1 MASIRLKFRPS
12 ATPGCEGALF
22 YQVVHRRVVRMV
34 HTGCSVQPG
43 EWDGRA
49 AAVRI
54 VGPPRR
60 QAQLRMVA
68 SKLRWGA
75 RLLARIVG
83 EKEAAG
89 LEYSADDVVACF
101 LGCPPCPTLFGF
113 ARSQA
118 ERKEAMGRLGTAKTY
133 RDAMS
138 SFARF
143 RGGED
148 MAIADLDADTL
159 KAYEAWLRGRGLKRN
174 SSSCYLR
181 TLRTLYRKAV
191 DMGLTADRGIF
202 RHVFTGFAKT
212 AKRAVTID
220 SIRAIRRLALGE
232 GSPLAF
238 ARDMFMLSVYL
249 QGMSFIDMAYLKKTD
264 IRNGLLQYSRK
275 KTGQTLAVRWEE
287 AMQDVVDSYAGLAA
301 GSPYL
306 LPIITRQDGT
316 ERRQYERM
324 EHNVNRNLKKIGE
337 MAGLHM
343 PLTTYVARHTWA
355 SVMRDMGYD
364 LSIVSR
370 GLGHESLKTTQI
382 YLSSIDTA
390 AVAMANRSMIGRI
403 VGKRAGKD
411 VPPGR

>member
-89 LEYSADDVVACF
+89 LEYSTDDVVACF

-138 SFARF
+138 SLARF

-181 TLRTLYRKAV
+181 TLRTLYRRAV
-191 DMGLTADRGIF
+191 ACGLAPAADVFGG
-202 RHVFTGFAKT
+202 VFTGFAKT
-212 AKRAVTID
+212 PKRAV
-220 SIRAIRRLALGE
+220 AIAGIKAVGRLALPQ

-238 ARDMFMLSVYL
+238 ARDVFMLSLYL
-249 QGMSFIDMAYLKKTD
+249 QGMSFVDMAYLRKAD
-264 IRNGLLQYSRK
+264 IRGGLLQYCRK
-275 KTGQTLAVRWEE
+275 KTGQCIAVAWEKP
-287 AMQDVVDSYAGLAA
+287 MQAIVDRYASKAA
-301 GSPYL
+301 GPYL
-306 LPIITRQDGT
+306 LPIITAADGT
-316 ERRQYERM
+316 ERRQYERA
-324 EHNVNRNLKKIGE
+324 EHNVNRNLKKVGL
-337 MAGLHM
+337 MAGIGF

-355 SVMRDMGYD
+355 SAMRDMGCG
-364 LSIVSR
+364 LSLISA
-370 GLGHESLKTTQI
+370 GLGHESLRTTQV
-382 YLSSIDTA
+382 YLSAID
-390 AVAMANRSMIGRI
+390 VASVAKANRRLMARI
-403 VGKRAGKD
+403 MK
-411 VPPGR
+411 

>member
-1 MASIRLKFRPS
+1 M
-12 ATPGCEGALF
+12 EGTLYF
-22 YQVVHRRVVRMV
+22 QIIHRRVVRTV
-34 HTGCSVQPG
+34 CTGCRVTAR
-43 EWDGRA
+43 EWDGA
-49 AAVRI
+49 SSSIRI
-54 VGPPRR
+54 VGSPAR
-60 QAQLRMVA
+60 QASLRLAA
-68 SKLRWGA
+68 SRMRSEA
-75 RLLARIVG
+75 RRIAAIIS
-83 EKEAAG
+83 EKELSG
-89 LEYSADDVVACF
+89 MEYDAEDIVAEYRR
-101 LGCPPCPTLFGF
+101 LPPCATWF
-113 ARSQA
+113 AFIGGMA
-118 ERKEAMGRLGTAKTY
+118 ARKAQTGRHGTAKTY
-133 RDAMS
+133 RDALA

-148 MAIADLDADTL
+148 IMTEDLDAETMSQ
-159 KAYEAWLRGRGLKRN
+159 YEAWLKGRGVKRN

-275 KTGQTLAVRWEE
+275 KTGQTLAVRWEG

-343 PLTTYVARHTWA
+343 PLTTYVARH
-355 SVMRDMGYD
+355 
-364 LSIVSR
+364 
-370 GLGHESLKTTQI
+370 K
-382 YLSSIDTA
+382 
-390 AVAMANRSMIGRI
+390 
-403 VGKRAGKD
+403 
-411 VPPGR
+411 